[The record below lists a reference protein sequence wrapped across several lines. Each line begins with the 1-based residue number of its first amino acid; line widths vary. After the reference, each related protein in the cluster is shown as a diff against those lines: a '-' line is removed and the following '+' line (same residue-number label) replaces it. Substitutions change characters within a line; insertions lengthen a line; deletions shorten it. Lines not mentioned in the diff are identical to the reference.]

1 MNNTLKTVLTSLGL
15 IDTFLDYKQKPYI
28 ALNKST
34 AELWA
39 PKIKAYEQGIIP
51 PVVPQALKPELVGK
65 PIIWQYWGQ
74 GFEGELPEIIR
85 HCFASVDKYKGDHTI
100 IRLSDETL
108 KEYLT
113 LPDYVWEHL
122 EQGRGYTRTFFSDL
136 LRVALLAAYGGIWFD
151 ATIYLTGELPDYIH
165 QGEFFAYQRS
175 DREPQHVRRHFRASY
190 YSYWGWQPE
199 FEVRVL
205 NAFLVSKPQHS
216 LTLDIY
222 TLLLTYWR
230 EESEVKDYFF
240 FQVLFN
246 CLMKGKYADKKQEI
260 VSDCLP
266 HLLGLSLCDPTSFVS
281 TEEALRQTSIHKLNS
296 KGEDLPKIL
305 DFVRSVQQ

>member
-1 MNNTLKTVLTSLGL
+1 MNSTLKTVLTGLGL

-28 ALNKST
+28 ALNKTT
-34 AELWA
+34 AELWQR
-39 PKIKAYEQGIIP
+39 KLDAYEQGIIS

-74 GFEGELPEIIR
+74 GFEGELPEIVR
-85 HCFASVDKYKGDHTI
+85 YCFSSVDRYKGEHTV

-113 LPDYVWEHL
+113 LPDYVWERL
-122 EQGRGYTRTFFSDL
+122 EQGGGYTRTFLSDL
-136 LRVALLAAYGGIWFD
+136 LRVALLATYGGVWLD
-151 ATIYLTGELPDYIH
+151 ATIYLTGELPDYVY
-165 QGEFFAYQRS
+165 QGDFFAYQRS
-175 DREPQHVRRHFRASY
+175 EREPQSVQRHFRASY
-190 YSYWGWQPE
+190 YAYWGWQPA

-205 NAFLVSKPQHS
+205 NAFLVSKPKAP
-216 LTLDIY
+216 LALDIY
-222 TLLLTYWR
+222 TLLLAYWQ

-246 CLMKGKYADKKQEI
+246 RLMQGKYANKGQEL

-281 TEEALRQTSIHKLNS
+281 TEEALKQTSVHKLNS
-296 KGEDLPKIL
+296 KGEDLPKML
-305 DFVRSVQQ
+305 DFVRNAQ

>member
-1 MNNTLKTVLTSLGL
+1 MNNILKTVLTSLGL

-113 LPDYVWEHL
+113 LPDYVWERL

-175 DREPQHVRRHFRASY
+175 DREPQLVRRHFRASY

-246 CLMKGKYADKKQEI
+246 CLMKGKYADRKQEI